1 MLSVTIV
8 RCYEY
13 VNEDE
18 DESYGKAILRIAI
31 LFATIYFPGVSF
43 EEDTTK
49 SNNPEGM
56 RLGMKGKW
64 THNLLLITRA
74 LTCQT

>member
-1 MLSVTIV
+1 MLCVTIV

-18 DESYGKAILRIAI
+18 NESYGKAILRKAS
-31 LFATIYFPGVSF
+31 LFATIYFPGLSY

-49 SNNPEGM
+49 SNNLEGM
-56 RLGMKGKW
+56 RLDIKDKW
-64 THNLLLITRA
+64 THILLLVT
-74 LTCQT
+74 